1 MLAIGTHALWNGSL
15 TLAETEGGMIVV
27 AVTILFFIL
36 LFLAT
41 ALGVMLLRRRD
52 RLRFA
57 ELMPW
62 LAPRHGVPPDRARAH
77 VDRRS
82 RRAAR
87 KSLDRPMRKAFDHE
101 RATLAR
107 LAALFDHPE
116 PPNHA
121 EEARLVALLSPGGEP
136 SPN

>member
-1 MLAIGTHALWNGSL
+1 
-15 TLAETEGGMIVV
+15 MIVV

-57 ELMPW
+57 ELMPF
-62 LAPRHGVPPDRARAH
+62 LAQRYGVPPDRARAH
-77 VDRRS
+77 VDRSS
-82 RRAAR
+82 RRTVR
-87 KSLDRPMRKAFDHE
+87 RSLDRSNRKAFDHE
-101 RATLAR
+101 GATLAR

-116 PPNHA
+116 PPGHA
-121 EEARLVALLSPGGEP
+121 EEARLVALLARDGVPG
-136 SPN
+136 ST